1 MTILRPYHFPDLLPQ
16 YFDNL
21 STQIYS
27 VFDIPEL
34 DPTMSFEAPSS
45 PCKNLRSLLS
55 GVFLPCIPCCFYQ
68 GFPGAR
74 SSALKVTGL
83 PT

>member
-34 DPTMSFEAPSS
+34 DPTMFFEAPSS
-45 PCKNLRSLLS
+45 PCKNLRKRRFLNLLNILRFS
-55 GVFLPCIPCCFYQ
+55 KSFVCP
-68 GFPGAR
+68 
-74 SSALKVTGL
+74 
-83 PT
+83 

>member
-1 MTILRPYHFPDLLPQ
+1 MTILRSYHFPDLLPQ

-34 DPTMSFEAPSS
+34 DPTMFFEVPSS
-45 PCKNLRSLLS
+45 PGKNLRKRRFLNLLNILRFS
-55 GVFLPCIPCCFYQ
+55 KSFVCP
-68 GFPGAR
+68 
-74 SSALKVTGL
+74 
-83 PT
+83 